1 MEELRAL
8 YQQEKNVEM
17 QVKVGD
23 EADNLNER
31 IESEANA
38 TRHVL
43 KSVYFSC
50 NTSPVSTQ
58 VYSINSNTSW
68 TKNCRQ
74 TCLVPRGGGGG
85 VWGGLCI
92 WKESG
97 GDARRLA

>member
-1 MEELRAL
+1 MEILEELRAL

-17 QVKVGD
+17 QVKVGN

-68 TKNCRQ
+68 T
-74 TCLVPRGGGGG
+74 PRGGGE
-85 VWGGLCI
+85 LCI
-92 WKESG
+92 WKERG

>member
-1 MEELRAL
+1 MEILEELRAL

-74 TCLVPRGGGGG
+74 TCLVPRGGGG
-85 VWGGLCI
+85 
-92 WKESG
+92 EFAYERG

>member
-1 MEELRAL
+1 MEILEELRAL

-23 EADNLNER
+23 EADNLNKR

-43 KSVYFSC
+43 KSVYFSR

-74 TCLVPRGGGGG
+74 TCLVPRGG
-85 VWGGLCI
+85 WGGLRI
-92 WKESG
+92 WKGWGCLSS
-97 GDARRLA
+97 RLVV